1 MFDPQRFRQLTG
13 QLILVIGAIFPEHGP
28 GEALRLDIVR
38 LNGYRARVLIGEG
51 EQRLALRGLHRQPR
65 NLRLIVPVLGKTLL
79 RIVEQFAHDIIVFH
93 VGVFAQVIAQRGK
106 QRDLLWPKIG
116 LGDRIVLRI
125 RFRPVNP
132 RLDRPFRYPA
142 IKTNPEVHL
151 AGFKPGGQVI
161 VDHKIGAVFIR
172 CGDRRPV
179 AGVIQIR
186 VEVLRAVGHVVG
198 HQVDV
203 VQHRGHRFDVHPAFR
218 ALGIGAHG
226 DSHQLLLTDCLT
238 QRFQQGS
245 EVVAVSRLAGH
256 QSPGAVDRKLP
267 VEVNAV
273 QTILLDD
280 FLRGTNKDGATFC
293 GRRRAGETTRAPAAD
308 RQQDFEVRILFT
320 QGGELLQIRLHLRRQ
335 PDLVQMSRI
344 LQGRIGLV
352 FFIVIDKAKR
362 VVEMGDLP
370 DVQLIDI
377 TARPGGDV
385 AAAVK
390 IADGH
395 QRLGRERGSAKQ
407 GQGCQQGQTFHS
419 GSSLT

>member
-1 MFDPQRFRQLTG
+1 MATERGFS
-13 QLILVIGAIFPEHGP
+13 
-28 GEALRLDIVR
+28 
-38 LNGYRARVLIGEG
+38 GEG

-142 IKTNPEVHL
+142 IKPIPRFIWL
-151 AGFKPGGQVI
+151 GLSPAAAI

-203 VQHRGHRFDVHPAFR
+203 VQHRGHRFDVHPAFGLSALAPTAIVTSFCSPTASRSDFSR
-218 ALGIGAHG
+218 AVKL
-226 DSHQLLLTDCLT
+226 
-238 QRFQQGS
+238 
-245 EVVAVSRLAGH
+245 SRSAGWLAT
-256 QSPGAVDRKLP
+256 SPRAVDRKLP

-320 QGGELLQIRLHLRRQ
+320 QGGSFCRSACTFGDSQISCR
-335 PDLVQMSRI
+335 
-344 LQGRIGLV
+344 
-352 FFIVIDKAKR
+352 
-362 VVEMGDLP
+362 
-370 DVQLIDI
+370 
-377 TARPGGDV
+377 
-385 AAAVK
+385 
-390 IADGH
+390 
-395 QRLGRERGSAKQ
+395 
-407 GQGCQQGQTFHS
+407 
-419 GSSLT
+419 